1 VKERIPTDMKTT
13 TITDFRTKMK
23 ERLQEIED
31 DQDILILSGPKKRDY
46 VVLTLERF
54 NSMEETTHLMST
66 QANTKRLLESIAQ
79 DRAGNVTV
87 RKLDLSDTPSQSP
100 KRKPVVVARKKR

>member
-1 VKERIPTDMKTT
+1 MKTT

-23 ERLQEIED
+23 EHLQEIED
-31 DQDILILSGPKKRDY
+31 DQDILILTGPKKRDY
-46 VVLTLERF
+46 VVLTLEQF

-66 QANTKRLLESIAQ
+66 QANTERLLESIAQ

-87 RKLDLSDTPSQSP
+87 RELDLGNTSSQSL
-100 KRKPVVVARKKR
+100 KRKPATARKKQ

>member
-1 VKERIPTDMKTT
+1 MKTA

-31 DQDILILSGPKKRDY
+31 DQDILILSGPKKRNY
-46 VVLTLERF
+46 VVLTLEQF

-66 QANTKRLLESIAQ
+66 QANTERLLASIAQ
-79 DRAGNVTV
+79 DRADNVTV
-87 RKLDLSDTPSQSP
+87 RKLDLGDTPSRSP
-100 KRKPVVVARKKR
+100 KRKLAIARKKR